1 MFHFNHWILA
11 IAIIVL
17 LSAPVLYALVTLKGM
32 REKWRY
38 PVLRR
43 KEHDGHVS
51 MVTSEDP
58 PYTQAH
64 LGESSPPMQV
74 RQHRIHSRS

>member
-1 MFHFNHWILA
+1 MFHFTNWILA
-11 IAIIVL
+11 AAIIVFL
-17 LSAPVLYALVTLKGM
+17 FTPVLFALITLKGM

-43 KEHDGHVS
+43 RERDGHTS
-51 MVTSEDP
+51 TVTSEDP

-64 LGESSPPMQV
+64 LGESSPPVQIS
-74 RQHRIHSRS
+74 RQRFHSRS